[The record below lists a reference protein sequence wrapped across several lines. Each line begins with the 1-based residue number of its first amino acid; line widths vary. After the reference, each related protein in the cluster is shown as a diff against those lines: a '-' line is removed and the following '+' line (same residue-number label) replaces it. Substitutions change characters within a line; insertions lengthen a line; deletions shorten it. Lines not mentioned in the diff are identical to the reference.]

1 LISYIIRRSLLAIP
15 MLLLVSLIAFFIL
28 TLPPG
33 DYMTSYQN
41 QLTSQAGL
49 TTAEAEE
56 MANEMRQKYG
66 LDKPFLVQYYNWIKN
81 IVTKGD
87 FGYSFFYSKSV
98 SAVIWS
104 RMGYTLLIAGLCH
117 FISVFAGVFIG
128 IFSATHKYSFA
139 DYTFTVLAFLGVSIP
154 AFFLAL
160 FMMYIFSFELG
171 MGVGGLFSDEYIMAP
186 WSIAK
191 VWDLIKHLWLPVII
205 VGFAGTAR
213 NMRVMRSNLLDVLG
227 LQYIQ
232 TAKAKGLKNK
242 TVIYKHAVKN
252 AIKPIVMS
260 MGSAL
265 PFLITGEMITSIV
278 LDLPTTGPAFY
289 NALVNQDMYLAGS
302 FLMMIAVILVIGN
315 LLADIALAWVDPRV
329 RYN

>member
-1 LISYIIRRSLLAIP
+1 MISYVIRRSLLAIP

-56 MANEMRQKYG
+56 MADEMRQKYG
-66 LDKPFLVQYYNWIKN
+66 LDQPFLIQYYNWIKN
-81 IVTKGD
+81 IVTNGD

-117 FISVFAGVFIG
+117 FISVFVGVIIG

-139 DYTFTVLAFLGVSIP
+139 DYIFTVLAFLGVSIP
-154 AFFLAL
+154 AFFLAI

-186 WSIAK
+186 WSLAK

-242 TVIYKHAVKN
+242 TVVYKHAVKN

>member
-1 LISYIIRRSLLAIP
+1 MISYIIRRSLLAIP

-81 IVTKGD
+81 IVTSGD

-128 IFSATHKYSFA
+128 IFSATHKYSFS
-139 DYTFTVLAFLGVSIP
+139 DYFFTVLAFLGVSIP

-171 MGVGGLFSDEYIMAP
+171 MGVGGLYSDEYIMAS
-186 WSIAK
+186 WSLAK

-232 TAKAKGLKNK
+232 TAKAKGLKNN

>member
-1 LISYIIRRSLLAIP
+1 MISYIIRRSLLSIP
-15 MLLLVSLIAFFIL
+15 MLIVVSLIAFFIL

-49 TTAEAEE
+49 TTSEAEK
-56 MANEMRQKYG
+56 MADQMREKYG

-81 IVTKGD
+81 IVVHGD
-87 FGYSFFYSKSV
+87 FGYSFFYSKTV
-98 SAVIWS
+98 AKVIWG
-104 RMGYTLLIAGLCH
+104 RLGYTLLIAGLCH
-117 FISVFAGVFIG
+117 FISVFVGILIG
-128 IFSATHKYSFA
+128 IFSATHQYSAA
-139 DYTFTVLAFLGVSIP
+139 DYFFTILAFLGVSIP
-154 AFFLAL
+154 AFFLAI
-160 FMMYIFSFELG
+160 FMMYLFSFKLG
-171 MGVGGLFSDEYIMAP
+171 LGVGGLFSDQYIMAP
-186 WSIAK
+186 WSMAR
-191 VWDLIKHLWLPVII
+191 VLDLIKHLWLPVTI

-232 TAKAKGLKNK
+232 TAKAKGLKNR

-302 FLMMIAVILVIGN
+302 FLMMIAVILIIGN

>member
-1 LISYIIRRSLLAIP
+1 MINYVIRRTMLSIP
-15 MLLLVSLIAFFIL
+15 MLIIVSLIAFFIL

-33 DYMTSYQN
+33 DYMSSYQN

-49 TTAEAEE
+49 STAEAQEL
-56 MANEMRQKYG
+56 ADQMRNKYG
-66 LDKPFLVQYYNWIKN
+66 LDEPFLVQYYNWVKN
-81 IVTKGD
+81 IVVNGD
-87 FGYSFFYSKSV
+87 FGYSFYYAKSV
-98 SAVIWS
+98 SEVIWS
-104 RMGYTLLIAGLCH
+104 RLGYTLLIAGLCH
-117 FISVFAGVFIG
+117 FISVFVGVLIG
-128 IFSATHKYSFA
+128 IFSATNQYSIA
-139 DYTFTVLAFLGVSIP
+139 DYFFTVIAFLGVSIP

-160 FMMYIFSFELG
+160 LMMYIFSFELG
-171 MGVGGLFSDEYIMAP
+171 MGVGGLFSDEYVMAP

-213 NMRVMRSNLLDVLG
+213 NMRIMRSNLLDVLG
-227 LQYIQ
+227 KQYVQ
-232 TAKAKGLKNK
+232 TAKAKGLKNAV
-242 TVIYKHAVKN
+242 VIFKHAVKN
-252 AIKPIVMS
+252 AIKPLVMS

-265 PFLITGEMITSIV
+265 PFLITGEMVTSIV

-302 FLMMIAVILVIGN
+302 FLMMIAVFLIIGN

>member
-1 LISYIIRRSLLAIP
+1 MISYVIRRSILAIP

-66 LDKPFLVQYYNWIKN
+66 LDQPFLIQYYNWIKN
-81 IVTKGD
+81 IVTNGD

-117 FISVFAGVFIG
+117 FISVFVGVIIG

-139 DYTFTVLAFLGVSIP
+139 DYIFTVLAFLGVSIP
-154 AFFLAL
+154 AFFLAI

-186 WSIAK
+186 WSLAK

-242 TVIYKHAVKN
+242 TVVYKHAVKN

>member
-1 LISYIIRRSLLAIP
+1 LISYVIRRSILAIP

-66 LDKPFLVQYYNWIKN
+66 LDQPFLIQYYNWIKN
-81 IVTKGD
+81 IVTNGD

-117 FISVFAGVFIG
+117 FISVFVGVIIG

-139 DYTFTVLAFLGVSIP
+139 DYIFTVLAFLGVSIP
-154 AFFLAL
+154 AFFLAI

-186 WSIAK
+186 WSLAK

-242 TVIYKHAVKN
+242 TVVYKHAVKN

>member
-1 LISYIIRRSLLAIP
+1 LISYVIRRSLLAIP

-56 MANEMRQKYG
+56 MADEMRQKYG
-66 LDKPFLVQYYNWIKN
+66 LDQPFLIQYYNWIKN
-81 IVTKGD
+81 IVTNGD

-117 FISVFAGVFIG
+117 FISVFVGVIIG

-139 DYTFTVLAFLGVSIP
+139 DYIFTVLAFLGVSIP
-154 AFFLAL
+154 AFFLAI

-186 WSIAK
+186 WSLAK

-242 TVIYKHAVKN
+242 TVVYKHAVKN